1 MACVLIVYAY
11 VIFLCFKEVFHRNI
25 FVFEVSTCFAVY
37 SRNPHLI
44 LNFCDFTNN
53 CLIQRYNMMPR
64 TVVPEQLHDRLSRGS
79 TAQFCK
85 RRRIEKDS
93 STGLSELRFC
103 VACSCEGI
111 ELSLAWHEE

>member
-37 SRNPHLI
+37 SQNPHLI

-53 CLIQRYNMMPR
+53 CLIQRYDLFLL
-64 TVVPEQLHDRLSRGS
+64 QYD
-79 TAQFCK
+79 A
-85 RRRIEKDS
+85 KDS
-93 STGLSELRFC
+93 ST
-103 VACSCEGI
+103 
-111 ELSLAWHEE
+111 